1 MSTEDANTPEGGMYP
16 DVEASNVDN
25 VRVEDEMEQSYID
38 YAMSVIAGR
47 ALPDVRDGLK
57 PVHRRIL
64 YSMEY
69 EDITSSS
76 GHRKSSSVVGTAMG
90 NWHPHGDK
98 AIYDAL
104 VRMAQDFSMRYPL
117 VDGQGNFG
125 SLDGDPPAAMRYT
138 EARMSPL
145 AEEMLADID
154 KDTVDWQSSYDDRLN
169 EPEVLPAGF
178 PNLLVNGSSGIAV
191 GMSTNIPPHNLGE
204 VVDAAVELIENPE
217 ATVADLMEHVEGP
230 DFPTGG
236 KVVGRNAIAKA
247 YETGRGKLTVRGITE
262 LNEDEGRVI
271 ITEMPYQVD
280 KADLIEKIADL
291 VGDGKVEGVRDIRD
305 ESDRDGVRVVVELKR
320 GASPE
325 LVRNRLFEHTRLEKT
340 FGVINLALVDGQ
352 PRVLSLR
359 EMLDEY
365 LDHRSEV
372 VRRRSAHEL
381 DEAEERA
388 HVLEGRLVAIDNAE
402 DVVDLIRGSDS
413 RGDAK
418 TGLRDEYGI
427 SERQAEHVVRMQ
439 LGSLTSLERDDV
451 EEEHAEL
458 EERIERLEEILGDE
472 GELMEVVRD
481 ELLEIKDRYADE
493 RRTRIEEGGDEV
505 TREDL
510 VPEKRV
516 LVVMTRDGYAKRMEM
531 EEFETQKRGGKG
543 IIGADLKE
551 GDALTSAFVADNHDF
566 LLCFTNHGNAYWL
579 KTYEIPEAGRT
590 ARGRSVVNLIDLDD
604 GERVTATLPVD
615 SFDEDRCFV
624 MVTRNGYVK
633 RVCASEFS
641 NPRSTGIIA
650 TSLED
655 GDELVGVELSDGEGC
670 AVVGTR
676 DGMTICFAEGD
687 AREMGRSARGVR
699 AVELEEGDAVADVTT
714 IDLPKGDEHLF
725 TVTSDGYA
733 KRTPLS
739 EYKCQGRAGKGLVDI
754 KTGDDEGRVALDRVK
769 GDEEVVVASEDGQVV
784 RTRVDEVSEIGRNTQ
799 GVILMR
805 LEDGDEVADVATFG
819 TSEDEGER

>member
-1 MSTEDANTPEGGMYP
+1 MSTEDETPEGGVYP
-16 DVEASNVDN
+16 DVDAANVKN

-64 YSMEY
+64 YAMEY
-69 EDITSSS
+69 EDITSRS

-138 EARMSPL
+138 EARMASL

-154 KDTVDWQSSYDDRLN
+154 KDTVDWQSSYDDRID

-204 VVDAAVELIENPE
+204 VVDAAVELIDNPD
-217 ATVADLMEHVEGP
+217 ADVADLMEHVKGP

-236 KVVGRNAIAKA
+236 KVVGRNAIARA
-247 YETGRGKLTVRGITE
+247 YEEGRGKLTVRGVTE
-262 LNEDEGRVI
+262 IDDEEGRVI
-271 ITEMPYQVD
+271 IEEMPYQVD
-280 KADLIEKIADL
+280 KADMIEKIADL
-291 VGDGKVEGVRDIRD
+291 VNEGKIEGVRDIRD

-320 GASPE
+320 GATPE
-325 LVRNRLFEHTRLEKT
+325 LARNQMFKHTRLEKT

-359 EMLDEY
+359 EMLQEY
-365 LDHRSEV
+365 LDHRREV

-402 DVVDLIRGSDS
+402 DVVDVIRNAED
-413 RGDAK
+413 RDDAK
-418 TGLRDEYGI
+418 NVLQDEYEM

-439 LGSLTSLERDDV
+439 LGSLTSLEREDI
-451 EEEHAEL
+451 EEEHAQL
-458 EERIERLEEILGDE
+458 ETRIERLEEILGDE
-472 GELMEVVRD
+472 DELMEVVKD
-481 ELLEIKDRYADE
+481 ELLEVKEEYADE

-510 VPEKRV
+510 IPEKRV
-516 LVVMTRDGYAKRMEM
+516 LVVMTRDGYAKRMDLD
-531 EEFETQKRGGKG
+531 EFDAQRRGGKG
-543 IIGADLKE
+543 VIGADLKDDDE
-551 GDALTSAFVADNHDF
+551 LASAFVADNHDF
-566 LLCFTNHGNAYWL
+566 LLCFTNHGKAYWL
-579 KTYEIPEAGRT
+579 KTYEVPEAGRT
-590 ARGRSVVNLIDLDD
+590 ARGRSVVNLIDLDED
-604 GERVTATLPVD
+604 ERITATLPVD
-615 SFDEDRCFV
+615 SFDESRCFV
-624 MVTRNGYVK
+624 MVTREGYVK

-655 GDELVGVELSDGEGC
+655 GDELVGVEVSDGEGC
-670 AVVGTR
+670 VVVGTR
-676 DGMTICFAEGD
+676 DGMTICFDEND
-687 AREMGRSARGVR
+687 ARQMGRNARGVR
-699 AVELEEGDAVADVTT
+699 AVELEGGDVVADVTT
-714 IDLPKGDEHLF
+714 IDTPEGDGHLF
-725 TVTSDGYA
+725 TVTRDGYA
-733 KRTPLS
+733 KRTPVG
-739 EYKCQGRAGKGLVDI
+739 EYRCQGRAGKGLVDI
-754 KTGDDEGRVALDRVK
+754 DTDEGRVALDRVN
-769 GDEEVVVASEDGQVV
+769 GGEEVVVVSKNGQVT
-784 RTRVDEVSEIGRNTQ
+784 RTLIEEVSEIGRNTQ

-805 LEDGDEVADVATFG
+805 LEEGDEVADVTTFDG
-819 TSEDEGER
+819 TDDSSD

>member
-1 MSTEDANTPEGGMYP
+1 MSTEEPEPETPEGVYP
-16 DVEASNVDN
+16 EVEASNVDN

-90 NWHPHGDK
+90 NWHPHGDQ

-145 AEEMLADID
+145 VEEMVADID
-154 KDTVDWQSSYDDRLN
+154 ADTVDWMSSYDDRVN

-204 VVDAAVELIENPE
+204 VVDAAVELIENPD
-217 ATVADLMEHVEGP
+217 ATVADLMEHIEGP

-236 KVVGRNAIAKA
+236 KVVGRNAVAEA
-247 YETGRGKLTVRGITE
+247 YETGRGKLTVRGVAE
-262 LNEDEGRVI
+262 LDEDDGRVI
-271 ITEMPYQVD
+271 IEEMPYQVD

-291 VGDGKVEGVRDIRD
+291 VGDGKIEGVRDIRD

-359 EMLDEY
+359 EMLSEY

-402 DVVDLIRGSDS
+402 DIVEVIREADD
-413 RGDAK
+413 RDDAK
-418 TGLRDEYGI
+418 TVLNDEYDL
-427 SERQAEHVVRMQ
+427 SDRQAEHVVRMQ

-458 EERIERLEEILGDE
+458 TDRIERLEEILGDE
-472 GELMEVVRD
+472 DELMGVVER
-481 ELLEIKDRYADE
+481 ELLEIKEEYADD

-510 VPEKRV
+510 IPEKRV
-516 LVVMTRDGYAKRMEM
+516 LVVMTRDGYAKRMDM
-531 EEFETQKRGGKG
+531 EEFDAQRRGGKG

-551 GDALTSAFVADNHDF
+551 GDAVASAFVADNHDF
-566 LLCFTNHGNAYWL
+566 LLCFTNHGRAYWL
-579 KTYEIPEAGRT
+579 KAYEVPEAGRT

-604 GERVTATLPVD
+604 DERVTATLPVNE
-615 SFDEDRCFV
+615 FDEDRCFV

-633 RVCASEFS
+633 RVCADEFS

-676 DGMTICFAEGD
+676 DGMTICFGEGE
-687 AREMGRSARGVR
+687 AREMGRNARGVR
-699 AVELEEGDAVADVTT
+699 AVELEDGDAVADVTT
-714 IDLPKGDEHLF
+714 VDAPEGDGHLF

-733 KRTPLS
+733 KRTPLG
-739 EYKCQGRAGKGLVDI
+739 EYRCQGRAGKGLVGVSV
-754 KTGDDEGRVALDRVK
+754 GDGAGRVALESVD
-769 GDEEVVVASEDGQVV
+769 GDEQVVAATEDGQVM
-784 RTRVDEVSEIGRNTQ
+784 RTRVGEVSEIGRNTQ

-805 LEDGDEVADVATFG
+805 LEEGDEVADVASFNTI
-819 TSEDEGER
+819 EDGS